1 METTIEP
8 LIPVVIDAGKVRQ
21 KRIKDLKRGQGK
33 LVLEVAEAVEQI
45 RRGLGPEAEG
55 KQIVPV
61 VLVYRRRR
69 SKRSARSLPGMC
81 F

>member
-21 KRIKDLKRGQGK
+21 KRIKELKRGQGK
-33 LVLEVAEAVEQI
+33 LAIEVADAVEQV
-45 RRGLGPEAEG
+45 RRGLGQEAAG

-61 VLVYRRRR
+61 VVVYRRR
-69 SKRSARSLPGMC
+69 SKRSRGSLSGLC
-81 F
+81 I

>member
-21 KRIKDLKRGQGK
+21 KRIKELKRGQGK
-33 LVLEVAEAVEQI
+33 LAIEVAEAVEHV
-45 RRGLGPEAEG
+45 RRGLGAEAAG

-61 VLVYRRRR
+61 VVVYRRRR
-69 SKRSARSLPGMC
+69 SKRSTGSLSGLC
-81 F
+81 I